1 MRVLGNNV
9 LVSEYKA
16 DETSAGGIILSGDI
30 ATGTKP
36 AVVIATG
43 NGEEVV
49 EAALQPKDKIYLDWS
64 KALAVEL
71 DGVKC
76 AVVDIE
82 HVKLIA

>member
-16 DETSAGGIILSGDI
+16 DETSDGGIILSGDI

-43 NGEEVV
+43 TG
-49 EAALQPKDKIYLDWS
+49 
-64 KALAVEL
+64 
-71 DGVKC
+71 
-76 AVVDIE
+76 
-82 HVKLIA
+82 

>member
-16 DETSAGGIILSGDI
+16 DETTVGGIILSGDI
-30 ATGTKP
+30 STGTKP

-49 EAALQPKDKIYLDWS
+49 EAALQPNDKVYLDWS

-82 HVKLIA
+82 HVKLIT

>member
-9 LVSEYKA
+9 LVSEAKKE
-16 DETSAGGIILSGDI
+16 ETTAGGIILQNDI
-30 ATGTKP
+30 ATGHKP